1 MGGGGK
7 KYREVWRDMDS
18 GTWDDCG
25 GVACLINFIGL
36 DWFVLIGVFCLR
48 IENPL
53 EFFCSID
60 VIVFARGNNIK
71 SVTLDTCFSK
81 IW

>member
-1 MGGGGK
+1 
-7 KYREVWRDMDS
+7 MDS

-25 GVACLINFIGL
+25 GVARLINFIGL
-36 DWFVLIGVFCLR
+36 DWFVDWGVLSQDR
-48 IENPL
+48 ENPL

-60 VIVFARGNNIK
+60 VVVFARGNNIK
-71 SVTLDTCFSK
+71 SVALDNMCFSK

>member
-7 KYREVWRDMDS
+7 KYREVWRDTDS

-36 DWFVLIGVFCLR
+36 DWFVDWGVL
-48 IENPL
+48 
-53 EFFCSID
+53 S
-60 VIVFARGNNIK
+60 
-71 SVTLDTCFSK
+71 
-81 IW
+81 